1 MSVQYLQKDTSLR
14 IRKTEYLSLREVLE
28 AMNFRTDY
36 QTMQLWDW
44 FDLPFPRGD
53 HYVMMESN
61 LVRDTILDAIRPELG
76 LGITHDL
83 YVRFGLIPNGT
94 VVYTAEDEEIRF
106 TVRFADGSHSEEY
119 VENFVH
125 RQLMDA
131 ITDRWNTVV
140 GPYTPIDIMLDFYP

>member
-1 MSVQYLQKDTSLR
+1 MTVQYLQKAMSLR

-28 AMNFRTDY
+28 AMNFRADY

-44 FDLPFPRGD
+44 FDLPLPQGD

-76 LGITHDL
+76 MRATHDL
-83 YVRFGLIPNGT
+83 YIRFELIPNGT
-94 VVYTAEDEEIRF
+94 VVYTPDDEEIRF

-119 VENFVH
+119 VEDFIH